1 MAEPLKDI
9 LEKRAQF
16 LAFLK
21 ARLKSEDLAEEVLQ
35 AAYLKSLE
43 KSADLKDDESIVA
56 WFYRILRNAIVD
68 HYRKAKVHKKALAAT
83 AQAEPAVDDPR
94 LEKTVCKCVSAL
106 VSTIKPEFAQM
117 IAKVDLEGAPVQ
129 EVAVQFGMTAN
140 NASVRLFRARQ
151 ALRDQV
157 VQVCGSCATHGCVD
171 CSCGQK

>member
-1 MAEPLKDI
+1 MPEPMNDI

-21 ARLKSEDLAEEVLQ
+21 ARLKSEDLAEEILQ
-35 AAYLKSLE
+35 AAYVKSLE
-43 KSADLKDDESIVA
+43 KSSDLKDGESVVA

-68 HYRKAKVHKKALAAT
+68 HYRKAKVHKKALTAT
-83 AQAEPAVDDPR
+83 AKSEPLADDPG
-94 LEKTVCKCVSAL
+94 LQKTVCKCVSAL
-106 VSTIKPEFAQM
+106 VPTIKPEFAEVLW
-117 IAKVDLEGAPVQ
+117 KVDLEGAPVQ

-140 NASVRLFRARQ
+140 NASVRLHRARK

-157 VQVCGSCATHGCVD
+157 MQVCGSCAEHGCVD